1 LHVVAGRGGLKGFIY
16 KMEFEISVVG
26 KAKERAGGIGSVKA
40 IVAGAEEAFDG
51 RVVEEFAMIMALMV

>member
-1 LHVVAGRGGLKGFIY
+1 MKGFIY